1 MKKMFLFLCVIFI
14 FGCASVAV
22 KAPKEPIKIDIT
34 MRLDIY
40 QHVQKD
46 INMIEDMISGG
57 SSKTDK
63 IKNETKSS
71 FFLGVAFAEEEF
83 LTPEVAEAVSR
94 RRSRTEQLN
103 ILKREGIIGE
113 NRLGLLD
120 IRETGKADNNLGNLI
135 KEENNDRM
143 IIYKAIA
150 NKNNISI
157 EEVQKLY
164 SGRLQKD
171 SPSGTPIEI
180 FNASK
185 GSYEWSI
192 K

>member
-103 ILKREGIIGE
+103 SLKREGIIGE
-113 NRLGLLD
+113 NRLGLLV

-135 KEENNDRM
+135 KDEINDRM